1 MREEYNDYDDAQY
14 EDDYDQYE
22 EQQVDNKAVRGYRIV
37 IIILAVIL
45 VALSVVYFNMHR
57 QQNAE
62 YALLEEDRT
71 KIQGDLDSLI
81 VSFDDLKIQNDS
93 IAANLEEANKLM
105 EQLKNERRLN
115 YAKIRAYEKEV
126 GTLRTVMQG
135 YIRQI
140 DSLNNINQKLTKEN
154 VSYKKQISTEK
165 LRAEMAEERAA
176 ELNNKVRAGAVIRAR
191 SITLKPL
198 NNKGKEITRVQ
209 KADRLYVDFAL
220 SANDLAEPGN
230 RPVYV
235 CVTSPDGYLIANAN
249 AATFSFEGEPKVYS
263 AMREVDYDCS
273 DLGVG
278 IYVSGNGFTAG
289 TYHIE
294 IYVDGR
300 LAGANDI
307 ALR

>member
-1 MREEYNDYDDAQY
+1 MREDYNDYDDTQY

-57 QQNAE
+57 QQAAE

-93 IAANLEEANKLM
+93 IAASLEEANQIM

-154 VSYKKQISTEK
+154 VSYKKQISTQK
-165 LRAEMAEERAA
+165 LRAEMAEERAE
-176 ELNNKVRAGAVIRAR
+176 ELTNKVRAGAVIRAR

-198 NNKGKEITRVQ
+198 NAKGKEITRVQ
-209 KADRLYVDFAL
+209 KAERLYVDFAL

-235 CVTSPDGYLIANAN
+235 CVTSPEGYLIANSA
-249 AATFSFEGEPKVYS
+249 AATFMFEGEPKVYS
-263 AMREVDYDCS
+263 EVREVDYDCS

-289 TYHIE
+289 TYTVE
-294 IYVDGR
+294 IYVDGH
-300 LAGANDI
+300 LAGTNQI
-307 ALR
+307 VMK

>member
-1 MREEYNDYDDAQY
+1 MREDYNDYDDA
-14 EDDYDQYE
+14 QYE

-57 QQNAE
+57 QQAVE

-93 IAANLEEANKLM
+93 IAASLEEANQIM

-154 VSYKKQISTEK
+154 VSYKKQISTQK
-165 LRAEMAEERAA
+165 LRAEMAEERAQ
-176 ELNNKVRAGAVIRAR
+176 ELTNKVRAGAVIRAR
-191 SITLKPL
+191 SITMKPL
-198 NNKGKEITRVQ
+198 NEKGKEITRVQ
-209 KADRLYVDFAL
+209 KAARLYVDFAL

-235 CVTSPDGYLIANAN
+235 CVTSPEGYLIANAN

-263 AMREVDYDCS
+263 EVREVDYDCS

-289 TYHIE
+289 TYHVE
-294 IYVDGR
+294 IYVDGH

>member
-1 MREEYNDYDDAQY
+1 MREDYNDYDDNLYDEEYDHY
-14 EDDYDQYE
+14 ED
-22 EQQVDNKAVRGYRIV
+22 QQVDNKAVRGYRIV

-57 QQNAE
+57 QQAVE

-93 IAANLEEANKLM
+93 IAASLEEANQIM

-154 VSYKKQISTEK
+154 VSYKKQISTQK
-165 LRAEMAEERAA
+165 LRAEMAEERAE
-176 ELNNKVRAGAVIRAR
+176 ELTNKVRAGAVIRAR

-198 NNKGKEITRVQ
+198 NEKGKEITRVQ
-209 KADRLYVDFAL
+209 KAARLYVDFAL

-235 CVTSPDGYLIANAN
+235 CVTSPEGYLIANAN

-263 AMREVDYDCS
+263 EVREVDYDCS

-289 TYHIE
+289 TYHVE
-294 IYVDGR
+294 IYVDGH

>member
-1 MREEYNDYDDAQY
+1 MREDYNDYDDAQY

-57 QQNAE
+57 QQAAE

-93 IAANLEEANKLM
+93 IAASLEEANQIM

-115 YAKIRAYEKEV
+115 FAKIRAYEKEV

-154 VSYKKQISTEK
+154 VSYKKQISTQK
-165 LRAEMAEERAA
+165 LRAEMAEERAE
-176 ELNNKVRAGAVIRAR
+176 ELTNKVRAGAVIRAR

-198 NNKGKEITRVQ
+198 NGKGKEITRVQ
-209 KADRLYVDFAL
+209 KAERLYVDFAL

-235 CVTSPDGYLIANAN
+235 CVTSPEGYLIANSA
-249 AATFSFEGEPKVYS
+249 AATFMFEGEPKVYS
-263 AMREVDYDCS
+263 EVREVDYDCS

-289 TYHIE
+289 TYTVE
-294 IYVDGR
+294 IYVDGH
-300 LAGANDI
+300 LAGTNQI
-307 ALR
+307 VMK

>member
-1 MREEYNDYDDAQY
+1 MREEYNDYDEQY

-57 QQNAE
+57 EQAAE

-93 IAANLEEANKLM
+93 IAASLEEANQIM

-140 DSLNNINQKLTKEN
+140 DSLNNINQQLTREN
-154 VSYKKQISTEK
+154 ISYKKEISTAQ
-165 LRAEMAEERAA
+165 LRAEMAEERAE
-176 ELNNKVRAGAVIRAR
+176 ELNNKVRVGAVIRAR
-191 SITLKPL
+191 SITMQAL
-198 NNKGKEITRVQ
+198 NNRGKEVTRVKNAQ
-209 KADRLYVDFAL
+209 RLYLDFAL
-220 SANDLAEPGN
+220 AANELAEPGN
-230 RPVYV
+230 KAIYA
-235 CVTSPDGYLIANAN
+235 CVTSPEGYLIANNSAS
-249 AATFSFEGEPKVYS
+249 TFTFEGEQKVYS
-263 AMREVDYDCS
+263 AMREVDYECA
-273 DLGVG
+273 DLPVG
-278 IYVSGNGFTAG
+278 IYVDGSGFTPG
-289 TYHIE
+289 TYRIE
-294 IYVDGR
+294 LYVEGR
-300 LAGANDI
+300 LAGTAEV
-307 ALR
+307 AMR

>member
-1 MREEYNDYDDAQY
+1 MREEYNDYDDARY
-14 EDDYDQYE
+14 DDEYDDYGQE
-22 EQQVDNKAVRGYRIV
+22 HVDNKAVRGYRIV

-57 QQNAE
+57 QQQAE
-62 YALLEEDRT
+62 YQLLEEDRT

-154 VSYKKQISTEK
+154 ISYKKEISTAQ
-165 LRAEMAEERAA
+165 LRAEMAEERAE
-176 ELNNKVRAGAVIRAR
+176 ELNNKVRVGSVIRTR
-191 SITLKPL
+191 SIGILPL
-198 NNKGKEITRVQ
+198 NAKSKEVTRV
-209 KADRLYVDFAL
+209 KNAARLRIDFVLGANELAD
-220 SANDLAEPGN
+220 PGN
-230 RPVYV
+230 K
-235 CVTSPDGYLIANAN
+235 T
-249 AATFSFEGEPKVYS
+249 
-263 AMREVDYDCS
+263 
-273 DLGVG
+273 
-278 IYVSGNGFTAG
+278 IYACIT
-289 TYHIE
+289 
-294 IYVDGR
+294 
-300 LAGANDI
+300 
-307 ALR
+307 

>member
-1 MREEYNDYDDAQY
+1 MREDYNDYDDAQY
-14 EDDYDQYE
+14 EDEYDQYE

-57 QQNAE
+57 QQAVE

-93 IAANLEEANKLM
+93 IAASLEEANQIM

-154 VSYKKQISTEK
+154 VSYKKQISTQK
-165 LRAEMAEERAA
+165 LRAEMAEERAQ
-176 ELNNKVRAGAVIRAR
+176 ELSNKVRAGAVIRAR
-191 SITLKPL
+191 SITMKPL
-198 NNKGKEITRVQ
+198 NEKGKEITRVQ
-209 KADRLYVDFAL
+209 KAARLYVDFAL

-235 CVTSPDGYLIANAN
+235 CVTSPEGYLIANAN

-263 AMREVDYDCS
+263 EVREVDYDCS

-289 TYHIE
+289 TYHVE
-294 IYVDGR
+294 IYVDGH

>member
-1 MREEYNDYDDAQY
+1 MREDYNDYDDAQY
-14 EDDYDQYE
+14 EDEYDQYE

-57 QQNAE
+57 QQAAE

-93 IAANLEEANKLM
+93 IAASLEEANQIM

-154 VSYKKQISTEK
+154 VSYKKQISTQK
-165 LRAEMAEERAA
+165 LRAEMAEERAQ
-176 ELNNKVRAGAVIRAR
+176 ELTNKVRAGAVIRAR
-191 SITLKPL
+191 SITMKPL
-198 NNKGKEITRVQ
+198 NEKGKEITRVQ
-209 KADRLYVDFAL
+209 KAARLYVDFAL

-235 CVTSPDGYLIANAN
+235 CVTSPEGYLIANAN

-263 AMREVDYDCS
+263 EVREVDYDCS

-289 TYHIE
+289 TYHVE
-294 IYVDGR
+294 IYVDGH

>member
-1 MREEYNDYDDAQY
+1 MREDYNDYDDNLYDEEYDHY
-14 EDDYDQYE
+14 ED
-22 EQQVDNKAVRGYRIV
+22 QQVDNKAVRGYRIV

-57 QQNAE
+57 QQAVE

-93 IAANLEEANKLM
+93 IAASLEEANQIM

-154 VSYKKQISTEK
+154 VSYKKQISTQK
-165 LRAEMAEERAA
+165 LRAEMAEERAQ
-176 ELNNKVRAGAVIRAR
+176 ELTNKVRAGAVIRAR
-191 SITLKPL
+191 SITMKPL
-198 NNKGKEITRVQ
+198 NEKGKEITRVQ
-209 KADRLYVDFAL
+209 KAARLYVDFAL

-235 CVTSPDGYLIANAN
+235 CVTSPEGYLIANAN

-263 AMREVDYDCS
+263 EVREVDYDCS

-289 TYHIE
+289 TYHVE
-294 IYVDGR
+294 IYVDGH

-307 ALR
+307 VLR

>member
-1 MREEYNDYDDAQY
+1 
-14 EDDYDQYE
+14 
-22 EQQVDNKAVRGYRIV
+22 
-37 IIILAVIL
+37 
-45 VALSVVYFNMHR
+45 MHR
-57 QQNAE
+57 EQAAE

-93 IAANLEEANKLM
+93 IAASLEEANQIM

-191 SITLKPL
+191 SITLKTL
-198 NNKGKEITRVQ
+198 NNKGKEVTRV
-209 KADRLYVDFAL
+209 KMAARLYVDFAL

-235 CVTSPDGYLIANAN
+235 CITSPEGYLIANAD

-278 IYVSGNGFTAG
+278 IYVNGNGFTAG
-289 TYHIE
+289 TYHVE

>member
-1 MREEYNDYDDAQY
+1 MREDYNDYDDTQY

-57 QQNAE
+57 QQAAE

-93 IAANLEEANKLM
+93 IAASLEEANQIM

-154 VSYKKQISTEK
+154 VSYKKQISTQK
-165 LRAEMAEERAA
+165 LRAEMAEERAE
-176 ELNNKVRAGAVIRAR
+176 ELTNKVRAGAVIRAR

-198 NNKGKEITRVQ
+198 NGKGKEITRVQ
-209 KADRLYVDFAL
+209 KAERLYVDFAL

-235 CVTSPDGYLIANAN
+235 CVTSPEGYLIANSA
-249 AATFSFEGEPKVYS
+249 AATFMFEGEPKVYS
-263 AMREVDYDCS
+263 EVREVDYDCS

-289 TYHIE
+289 TYTVE
-294 IYVDGR
+294 IYVDGH
-300 LAGANDI
+300 LAGTNQI
-307 ALR
+307 VMK

>member
-1 MREEYNDYDDAQY
+1 
-14 EDDYDQYE
+14 
-22 EQQVDNKAVRGYRIV
+22 
-37 IIILAVIL
+37 
-45 VALSVVYFNMHR
+45 
-57 QQNAE
+57 
-62 YALLEEDRT
+62 
-71 KIQGDLDSLI
+71 

-93 IAANLEEANKLM
+93 IAASLEEANQIM

-154 VSYKKQISTEK
+154 VSYKKQISTQK
-165 LRAEMAEERAA
+165 LRAEMAEERAE
-176 ELNNKVRAGAVIRAR
+176 ELTNKVRAGAVIRAR

-198 NNKGKEITRVQ
+198 NGKGKEITRVQ
-209 KADRLYVDFAL
+209 KAERLYVDFAL

-235 CVTSPDGYLIANAN
+235 CVTSPEGYLIANSA
-249 AATFSFEGEPKVYS
+249 AATFMFEGEPKVYS
-263 AMREVDYDCS
+263 EVREVDYDYS

-289 TYHIE
+289 TYTVE
-294 IYVDGR
+294 IYVDGH
-300 LAGANDI
+300 LAGTNQI
-307 ALR
+307 VMK